1 MSGLGE
7 WSERG
12 ARRTRCGQR
21 AGSDTEI
28 SSSLMFRNWSTD
40 LSTPVM
46 RRSFLSSIVTSWSTR
61 VLKKLR
67 RRQHS
72 LFHHREW
79 APNLKNSIVVAGSS
93 EIGGEAVGR
102 AGVKWE
108 DVVAVVGLR
117 GAEPHT
123 GFTRA
128 S

>member
-1 MSGLGE
+1 M
-7 WSERG
+7 
-12 ARRTRCGQR
+12 
-21 AGSDTEI
+21 
-28 SSSLMFRNWSTD
+28 
-40 LSTPVM
+40 
-46 RRSFLSSIVTSWSTR
+46 SSIVTSWSTR

-67 RRQHS
+67 GCQHS
-72 LFHHREW
+72 LFHYGEW
-79 APNLKNSIVVAGSS
+79 VPNLKNSIVVAGSS

-108 DVVAVVGLR
+108 DVVAVVRSR